1 MDGVMEEHQP
11 ASGPFRDP
19 PPFTVETAGHA
30 FGFYAGGP
38 DRLARLLRLVDEAQ
52 GSLRIVFYIYE
63 PDESGT
69 RLRDALVA
77 AARRGVA
84 VTLILDGFGASAD
97 AAFFAPLIEAGGR
110 YVCFQARWSRRY
122 LIRNH
127 QKIVLVDGR
136 IAMLGGFNISDS
148 YFALPEGEA
157 WSDLAFTVEGPV
169 VARIADWFQELESW
183 SAAEKGQFRAIRR
196 SVREWDAGRGPVRL
210 LVGGPTTGLSSW
222 ARVVSEDLI
231 YGKRLTMIMAYFSPP
246 RRLLRRIRRIAQMG
260 KATLLLPSRSDNA
273 ATVGASR
280 LLYRKLIRAG
290 ARIVEFVPCKLHSK
304 LIVLDDAVYLGS
316 ANLDMRSLY
325 LNLEIVLRIDDAK
338 LADRMREFAAHYI
351 AAGQEITAEVH
362 RAQGGWFTRLRW
374 LASWLLVAVIDY
386 SVTRKLNLGLAPKG
400 GD

>member
-1 MDGVMEEHQP
+1 MEEHQ
-11 ASGPFRDP
+11 ASGGPFRDP
-19 PPFTVETAGHA
+19 PPFTVEAAGHA
-30 FGFYAGGP
+30 LGFFAAGP
-38 DRLARLLRLVDEAQ
+38 DRLARLLQMVEEAQ
-52 GSLRIVFYIYE
+52 ASLRIVFYIYE
-63 PDESGT
+63 PDQSGT
-69 RLRDALVA
+69 LLRDSLVA

-97 AAFFAPLIEAGGR
+97 AAFFAPLTEAGGQ
-110 YVCFQARWSRRY
+110 YICFQARWSRRY

-136 IAMLGGFNISDS
+136 IAMLGGFNIEDS
-148 YFALPEGEA
+148 YFAMPEGDA
-157 WSDLAFTVEGPV
+157 WSDLAFTVQGPV
-169 VARIADWFQELESW
+169 VARIGEWFDQLESW
-183 SAAEKGQFRAIRR
+183 SAGDKGQFRAIRR
-196 SVREWDAGRGPVRL
+196 SVREWDAGKGPVRV

-246 RRLLRRIRRIAQMG
+246 RRLLRRIRRIAQTG
-260 KATLLLPSRSDNA
+260 DAALLLPARSDNA

-290 ARIVEFVPCKLHSK
+290 ARIAEFSPCKLHSK
-304 LIVLDDAVYLGS
+304 LIVLDKAVYLGS

-325 LNLEIVLRIDDAK
+325 INLEIVLRIDDAA
-338 LADRMREFAAHYI
+338 LADRMRAFADHYL
-351 AAGQEITAEVH
+351 AAGQEITPQVH

-386 SVTRKLNLGLAPKG
+386 SVTRKLNLGLGQKSSDQP
-400 GD
+400 

>member
-1 MDGVMEEHQP
+1 MEEHKAQG
-11 ASGPFRDP
+11 GPFRDP
-19 PPFTVETAGHA
+19 PPFTVEAAEHILA
-30 FGFYAGGP
+30 FYAAGP
-38 DRLARLLRLVDEAQ
+38 DRLARLLQMVEEAQ
-52 GSLRIVFYIYE
+52 ETLRIVFYIYE
-63 PDESGT
+63 PDRSGT
-69 RLRDALVA
+69 MLRDALVA

-97 AAFFAPLIEAGGR
+97 AAFFAPLTEAGGNYIR
-110 YVCFQARWSRRY
+110 FQARWSRRY

-136 IAMLGGFNISDS
+136 IAMLGGFNIEDS
-148 YFALPEGEA
+148 YFALPEGDA

-169 VARIADWFQELESW
+169 VARLGEWFDQLESW

-196 SVREWDAGRGPVRL
+196 SVREWDAGRGPVRV

-231 YGKRLTMIMAYFSPP
+231 YGKRLTIIMAYFSPP
-246 RRLLRRIRRIAQMG
+246 RRLLRRIRRIAQTG
-260 KATLLLPSRSDNA
+260 DAALLLPARSDNA

-280 LLYRKLIRAG
+280 LLYRKLIKAG
-290 ARIVEFVPCKLHSK
+290 ARIAEFSPCKLHSK
-304 LIVLDDAVYLGS
+304 LIVLDKAVYLGS

-325 LNLEIVLRIDDAK
+325 LNLEIVLRIDDAA
-338 LADRMREFAAHYI
+338 LADRMRSFADHYL
-351 AAGQEITAEVH
+351 AAGEEITPQVH

-386 SVTRKLNLGLAPKG
+386 SVTRKLNLGLGQKSSDQP
-400 GD
+400 